1 MLGKILTISKNSAT
15 LSINKEAGQIS
26 DLINL
31 HVVFEDDDKKIL
43 GEIDS
48 INEDT
53 IKVTFLGELTENDF
67 IGGLIRKPSLN
78 AKARIINEQ
87 ELAILTGNDSASI
100 QLGVSPLYNDFPLKV
115 SVDELF
121 SNHTAIF
128 GNTGSGKTYGIC
140 RIIQNIFPSGNV
152 IPYKANLF
160 IFDSYGE
167 YINAF
172 KDLNKRNPYYS
183 FKVITTNKSKPYEK
197 LNIPVC
203 LLDIE
208 DILNLLEATS
218 FSQIAM
224 VETALTYARMFA
236 RNDREAAEFKNHI
249 LAKAIISIMYTN
261 QTSARIRDQIFE
273 ILNET
278 NTPELSLDAD
288 VPGVGFTR
296 KFRNCFDIDSEG
308 RFAEHK
314 IISDYIKEFID
325 ENRKWNFD
333 AYGVCYS
340 LHDLE
345 VALNFTLYSERYLLN
360 ETMYDAAMS
369 LKVKLHDLATRGN
382 GEFFSSDEFIT
393 VDEYVRKIQINGN
406 KKSQIVNFNLEDVDD
421 RFARSIVKIFGRM
434 FMKFTKGLKDRATFP
449 IHMILEEAHRYV
461 LEGDDKKLFGYNI
474 FERIA
479 KEGRKYGL
487 LLDLITQ
494 RPTDLNENVIS
505 QCANFLIF
513 KINHPADLE
522 YIAKSVP
529 NMSEDIVEKQK
540 TLQAGTC
547 VAFGR
552 IFKIPMIAKMERA
565 DPPPT
570 SSNCEVYKN
579 WMVQLNG
586 SPAPASAPATPSVN
600 VQTNEPV
607 ANRIEAPVI
616 TNTSAPQEA
625 NVVNAPVINNP
636 VTENNTANVNN
647 NVAQIQNINPVS
659 EETTN
664 TFIGNN

>member
-1 MLGKILTISKNSAT
+1 MLGNILTISKNSAIV
-15 LSINKEAGQIS
+15 SINKNSGTQIT

-31 HVVFEDDDKKIL
+31 HVIFEDQNKKIL

-48 INEDT
+48 IEQDT
-53 IKVTFLGELTENDF
+53 VKISFLGELTSNDF
-67 IGGLIRKPSLN
+67 IGGLIKKPSLD
-78 AKARIINEQ
+78 AKIRIINED
-87 ELAILTGNDSASI
+87 ELKILTGVENRSI
-100 QLGVSPLYNDFPLKV
+100 RLGVSPLYNDFPLNV
-115 SVDELF
+115 SIDELF

-140 RIIQNIFPSGNV
+140 RIIQNIFPKSQI

-172 KDLNKRNPYYS
+172 SKLHENNPFYS
-183 FKVITTNKSKPYEK
+183 FKVITTNMKKNYEK

-203 LLDIE
+203 LLDLE
-208 DILNLLEATS
+208 DVLNLLEATN

-224 VETALTYARMFA
+224 VDTALTYVKMFA
-236 RNDREAAEFKNHI
+236 RNDKEALDFKNHI
-249 LAKAIISIMYTN
+249 LAKAITSIMYTN
-261 QTSARIRDQIFE
+261 QTSSKIRDQIFE
-273 ILNET
+273 ILSET
-278 NTPELSLDAD
+278 NTPELSLETE
-288 VPGVGFTR
+288 VPGIGFTR
-296 KFRNCFDIDSEG
+296 QFRNCFDIDSEG
-308 RFAEHK
+308 RFAERK
-314 IISDYIKEFID
+314 IISDYIKSFID
-325 ENRKWNFD
+325 EDRKWNYD
-333 AYGVCYS
+333 STGVSYS

-360 ETMYDAAMS
+360 EAMYDSAMS
-369 LKVKLHDLATRGN
+369 LKVKLHDLATRN
-382 GEFFSSDEFIT
+382 NSSFFTNEGYIT
-393 VDEYVRKIQINGN
+393 IDEYIKRIQINGN

-434 FMKFTKGLKDRATFP
+434 FMKYTKSLQERASFP

-487 LLDLITQ
+487 ILDLITQ

-540 TLQAGTC
+540 TLQSGTC

-552 IFKIPMIAKMERA
+552 IFKIPMIVKMEKA

-570 SSNCEVYKN
+570 SANCEIYNN
-579 WMVQLNG
+579 WMVKLK
-586 SPAPASAPATPSVN
+586 
-600 VQTNEPV
+600 E
-607 ANRIEAPVI
+607 
-616 TNTSAPQEA
+616 
-625 NVVNAPVINNP
+625 
-636 VTENNTANVNN
+636 
-647 NVAQIQNINPVS
+647 
-659 EETTN
+659 
-664 TFIGNN
+664 

>member
-1 MLGKILTISKNSAT
+1 MLGKILTINKNSAIV
-15 LSINKEAGQIS
+15 SINKANGAQIT

-31 HVVFEDDDKKIL
+31 HVVFEDQNKKIL

-48 INEDT
+48 IEQDT
-53 IKVTFLGELTENDF
+53 IKITFLGELTANDF
-67 IGGLIRKPSLN
+67 IGGLIKKPSLDAN
-78 AKARIINEQ
+78 IRIINPE
-87 ELAILTGNDSASI
+87 ELKILTGVENRSI
-100 QLGVSPLYNDFPLKV
+100 RLGVSPLYNDFPLNV
-115 SVDELF
+115 SIDELF

-140 RIIQNIFPSGNV
+140 RIIQNIFPKGQI

-172 KDLNKRNPYYS
+172 SRLQENNPFYS
-183 FKVITTNKSKPYEK
+183 FKVITTNMKKDYEK

-203 LLDIE
+203 LLDLE
-208 DILNLLEATS
+208 DVLNLLEATN

-224 VETALTYARMFA
+224 VDTALTYVKMFA
-236 RNDREAAEFKNHI
+236 RNDKEALDFKNHI
-249 LAKAIISIMYTN
+249 LAKAITSIMYTN
-261 QTSARIRDQIFE
+261 QTSSKIRDQIFE
-273 ILNET
+273 ILSET
-278 NTPELSLDAD
+278 NTPELSLETE
-288 VPGVGFTR
+288 VPGIGFTR
-296 KFRNCFDIDSEG
+296 QFRNCFDIDSEG
-308 RFAEHK
+308 RFAERK
-314 IISDYIKEFID
+314 IISDYIKSFID
-325 ENRKWNFD
+325 EDRKWNYD
-333 AYGVCYS
+333 STGVSYS

-360 ETMYDAAMS
+360 EAMYDSAMS

-382 GEFFSSDEFIT
+382 SSFFTNEGYIT
-393 VDEYVRKIQINGN
+393 LEEYIKRIQVNGN

-434 FMKFTKGLKDRATFP
+434 FMKYTKGLKDRATFP

-529 NMSEDIVEKQK
+529 NMSEDVVEKQK
-540 TLQAGTC
+540 TLQSGTC

-552 IFKIPMIAKMERA
+552 IFKIPMIVKMEKA

-570 SSNCEVYKN
+570 SANCEIYNN
-579 WMVQLNG
+579 WMVKLK
-586 SPAPASAPATPSVN
+586 
-600 VQTNEPV
+600 E
-607 ANRIEAPVI
+607 
-616 TNTSAPQEA
+616 
-625 NVVNAPVINNP
+625 
-636 VTENNTANVNN
+636 
-647 NVAQIQNINPVS
+647 
-659 EETTN
+659 
-664 TFIGNN
+664 

>member
-1 MLGKILTISKNSAT
+1 MLGKILTINKNSAIV
-15 LSINKEAGQIS
+15 SINKANGAQIT

-31 HVVFEDDDKKIL
+31 HVVFEDQNKKIL

-48 INEDT
+48 IEQDT
-53 IKVTFLGELTENDF
+53 IKITFLGELTANDF
-67 IGGLIRKPSLN
+67 IGGLIKKPSLDAN
-78 AKARIINEQ
+78 IRIINPE
-87 ELAILTGNDSASI
+87 ELKILTGVENRSI
-100 QLGVSPLYNDFPLKV
+100 RLGVSPLYNDFPLNV
-115 SVDELF
+115 SIDELF

-140 RIIQNIFPSGNV
+140 RIIQNIFPKGQI

-172 KDLNKRNPYYS
+172 SRLQENNPFYS
-183 FKVITTNKSKPYEK
+183 FKVITTNMKKDYEK

-203 LLDIE
+203 LLDLE
-208 DILNLLEATS
+208 DVLNLLEATN

-224 VETALTYARMFA
+224 VDTALTYVKMFA
-236 RNDREAAEFKNHI
+236 RNDKEALDFKNHI
-249 LAKAIISIMYTN
+249 LAKAITSIMYTN
-261 QTSARIRDQIFE
+261 QTSSKIRDQIFE
-273 ILNET
+273 ILSET
-278 NTPELSLDAD
+278 NTAELSLETE
-288 VPGVGFTR
+288 VPGIGFTR
-296 KFRNCFDIDSEG
+296 QFRNCFDIDSEG
-308 RFAEHK
+308 RFAERK
-314 IISDYIKEFID
+314 IISDYIKSFID
-325 ENRKWNFD
+325 EDRKWNYD
-333 AYGVCYS
+333 STGVSYS

-360 ETMYDAAMS
+360 EAMYDSAMS

-382 GEFFSSDEFIT
+382 SSFFTNEGYIT
-393 VDEYVRKIQINGN
+393 LEEYIKRIQVNGN

-434 FMKFTKGLKDRATFP
+434 FMKYTKGLKDRATFP

-529 NMSEDIVEKQK
+529 NMSEDVVEKQK
-540 TLQAGTC
+540 TLQSGTC

-552 IFKIPMIAKMERA
+552 IFKIPMIVKMEKA

-570 SSNCEVYKN
+570 SANCEIYNN
-579 WMVQLNG
+579 WMVKLKEQ
-586 SPAPASAPATPSVN
+586 
-600 VQTNEPV
+600 
-607 ANRIEAPVI
+607 
-616 TNTSAPQEA
+616 
-625 NVVNAPVINNP
+625 
-636 VTENNTANVNN
+636 
-647 NVAQIQNINPVS
+647 
-659 EETTN
+659 
-664 TFIGNN
+664 

>member
-1 MLGKILTISKNSAT
+1 MLGNILTISKNSAIV
-15 LSINKEAGQIS
+15 SINKNSGTQIT

-31 HVVFEDDDKKIL
+31 HVIFEDQNKKIL

-48 INEDT
+48 IEQDT
-53 IKVTFLGELTENDF
+53 VKISFLGELTSNDF
-67 IGGLIRKPSLN
+67 IGGLIKKPSLD
-78 AKARIINEQ
+78 AKIRIINED
-87 ELAILTGNDSASI
+87 ELKILTGVENRSI
-100 QLGVSPLYNDFPLKV
+100 RLGVSPLYNDFPLNV
-115 SVDELF
+115 SIDELF

-140 RIIQNIFPSGNV
+140 RIIQNIFPKSQM

-172 KDLNKRNPYYS
+172 SKLHENNPFYS
-183 FKVITTNKSKPYEK
+183 FKVITTNMKKNYEK

-203 LLDIE
+203 LLDLE
-208 DILNLLEATS
+208 DVLNLLEATN

-224 VETALTYARMFA
+224 VDTALTYVKMFA
-236 RNDREAAEFKNHI
+236 RNDKEALDFKNHI
-249 LAKAIISIMYTN
+249 LAKAITSIMYTN
-261 QTSARIRDQIFE
+261 QTSSKIRDQIFE
-273 ILNET
+273 ILSET
-278 NTPELSLDAD
+278 NTPELSLETE
-288 VPGVGFTR
+288 VPGIGFTR
-296 KFRNCFDIDSEG
+296 QFRNCFDIDSEG
-308 RFAEHK
+308 RFAERK
-314 IISDYIKEFID
+314 IISDYIKSFID
-325 ENRKWNFD
+325 EDRKWNYD
-333 AYGVCYS
+333 STGVSYS

-360 ETMYDAAMS
+360 EAMYDSAMS
-369 LKVKLHDLATRGN
+369 LKVKLHDLATRN
-382 GEFFSSDEFIT
+382 NSSFFTNEGYIT
-393 VDEYVRKIQINGN
+393 IDEYIKRIQINGN

-434 FMKFTKGLKDRATFP
+434 FMKYTKGLQERASFP

-487 LLDLITQ
+487 ILDLITQ

-522 YIAKSVP
+522 YISKSVP
-529 NMSEDIVEKQK
+529 NMSEDVVEKQK
-540 TLQAGTC
+540 TLQSGTC

-552 IFKIPMIAKMERA
+552 IFKIPMIVKMEKA

-570 SSNCEVYKN
+570 SANCEIYNN
-579 WMVQLNG
+579 WMVKLKEQ
-586 SPAPASAPATPSVN
+586 
-600 VQTNEPV
+600 
-607 ANRIEAPVI
+607 
-616 TNTSAPQEA
+616 
-625 NVVNAPVINNP
+625 
-636 VTENNTANVNN
+636 
-647 NVAQIQNINPVS
+647 
-659 EETTN
+659 
-664 TFIGNN
+664 

>member
-1 MLGKILTISKNSAT
+1 MLGNILTISKNSAIV
-15 LSINKEAGQIS
+15 SINKNSGTQIA

-31 HVVFEDDDKKIL
+31 HVIFEDQNKKIL

-48 INEDT
+48 IEQDT
-53 IKVTFLGELTENDF
+53 VKISFLGELTSNDF
-67 IGGLIRKPSLN
+67 IGGLIKKPSLD
-78 AKARIINEQ
+78 AKIRIINED
-87 ELAILTGNDSASI
+87 ELKILTGVENRSI
-100 QLGVSPLYNDFPLKV
+100 RLGVSPLYNDFPLNV
-115 SVDELF
+115 SIDELF

-140 RIIQNIFPSGNV
+140 RIIQNIFPKSQI

-172 KDLNKRNPYYS
+172 SKLHENNPFYS
-183 FKVITTNKSKPYEK
+183 FKVITTNMKKNYEK

-203 LLDIE
+203 LLDLE
-208 DILNLLEATS
+208 DVLNLLEATN

-224 VETALTYARMFA
+224 VDTALTYVKMFA
-236 RNDREAAEFKNHI
+236 RNDKEALDFKNHI
-249 LAKAIISIMYTN
+249 LAKAITSIMYTN
-261 QTSARIRDQIFE
+261 QTSSKIRDQIFE
-273 ILNET
+273 ILSET
-278 NTPELSLDAD
+278 NTPELSLETE
-288 VPGVGFTR
+288 VPGIGFTR
-296 KFRNCFDIDSEG
+296 QFRNCFDIDSEG
-308 RFAEHK
+308 RFAERK
-314 IISDYIKEFID
+314 IISDYIKSFID
-325 ENRKWNFD
+325 EDRKWNYD
-333 AYGVCYS
+333 STGVSYS

-360 ETMYDAAMS
+360 EAMYDSAMS
-369 LKVKLHDLATRGN
+369 LKVKLHDLATRN
-382 GEFFSSDEFIT
+382 NSSFFTNEGYIT
-393 VDEYVRKIQINGN
+393 IDEYIKRIQINGN

-434 FMKFTKGLKDRATFP
+434 FMKYTKGLQERASFP

-487 LLDLITQ
+487 ILDLITQ

-522 YIAKSVP
+522 YISKSVP
-529 NMSEDIVEKQK
+529 NMSEDVVEKQK
-540 TLQAGTC
+540 TLQSGTC

-552 IFKIPMIAKMERA
+552 IFKIPMIVKMEKA

-570 SSNCEVYKN
+570 SANCEIYNN
-579 WMVQLNG
+579 WMVKLKEQ
-586 SPAPASAPATPSVN
+586 
-600 VQTNEPV
+600 
-607 ANRIEAPVI
+607 
-616 TNTSAPQEA
+616 
-625 NVVNAPVINNP
+625 
-636 VTENNTANVNN
+636 
-647 NVAQIQNINPVS
+647 
-659 EETTN
+659 
-664 TFIGNN
+664 

>member
-1 MLGKILTISKNSAT
+1 MLGKILTINKNSAIV
-15 LSINKEAGQIS
+15 SINKANGAQIT

-31 HVVFEDDDKKIL
+31 HVVFEDQNKKIL

-48 INEDT
+48 IEQDT
-53 IKVTFLGELTENDF
+53 IKITFLGELTANDF
-67 IGGLIRKPSLN
+67 IGGLIKKPSLDAN
-78 AKARIINEQ
+78 IRIINPE
-87 ELAILTGNDSASI
+87 ELKILTGVENRSI
-100 QLGVSPLYNDFPLKV
+100 RLGVSPLYNDFPLNV
-115 SVDELF
+115 SIDELF

-140 RIIQNIFPSGNV
+140 RIIQNIFPQGQI
-152 IPYKANLF
+152 IPYNANLF

-172 KDLNKRNPYYS
+172 SRLQENNPFYS
-183 FKVITTNKSKPYEK
+183 FKVITTNMKKDYEK

-203 LLDIE
+203 LLELE
-208 DILNLLEATS
+208 DVLNLLEATN

-224 VETALTYARMFA
+224 VDTALTYVKMFA
-236 RNDREAAEFKNHI
+236 RNDKEALDFKNHI
-249 LAKAIISIMYTN
+249 LAKAITSIMYTN
-261 QTSARIRDQIFE
+261 QTSSKIRDQIFE
-273 ILNET
+273 ILSET
-278 NTPELSLDAD
+278 NTAELSLETE
-288 VPGVGFTR
+288 VPGIGFTR
-296 KFRNCFDIDSEG
+296 QFRNCFDIDSEG
-308 RFAEHK
+308 RFAERK
-314 IISDYIKEFID
+314 IISDYIKSFID
-325 ENRKWNFD
+325 EDRKWNYD
-333 AYGVCYS
+333 STGVSYS

-360 ETMYDAAMS
+360 EAMYDSAMS

-382 GEFFSSDEFIT
+382 SSFFTNEGYIT
-393 VDEYVRKIQINGN
+393 LEEYIKRIQVNGN

-434 FMKFTKGLKDRATFP
+434 FMKYTKGLKDRATFP

-529 NMSEDIVEKQK
+529 NMSEDVVEKQK
-540 TLQAGTC
+540 TLQSGTC

-552 IFKIPMIAKMERA
+552 IFKIPMIVKMEKA

-570 SSNCEVYKN
+570 SANCEIYNN
-579 WMVQLNG
+579 WMVKLK
-586 SPAPASAPATPSVN
+586 
-600 VQTNEPV
+600 E
-607 ANRIEAPVI
+607 
-616 TNTSAPQEA
+616 
-625 NVVNAPVINNP
+625 
-636 VTENNTANVNN
+636 
-647 NVAQIQNINPVS
+647 
-659 EETTN
+659 
-664 TFIGNN
+664 